1 MNPLSPN
8 EFNLVY
14 NAISFAIA
22 AFGASTLF
30 FLLQRSQVSPAYKT
44 ALTLSGLVCLITTYH
59 YLRIFESFN
68 NAYLLK
74 DGLVIQSGMQFNNA
88 YRYVD
93 WLLTVPM
100 LLLEFVLVLRLSYAE
115 TYSKGLR
122 LALAASIMV
131 ILGYP
136 GETLGI
142 EFAKIIWWF
151 LAMIPFSY
159 ILYEMIKGVGMSIKT
174 QPLLVQPLFKKTR
187 LLIILSWSFYP
198 LVYILPLFGL
208 SSFVSVQVGFT
219 FVDIVAKAVFG
230 ILIYVI
236 AQRKSEIGA

>member
-1 MNPLSPN
+1 MSID

-22 AFGASTLF
+22 AFGASTVF

-68 NAYLLK
+68 SAYVLK
-74 DGLVIQSGMQFNNA
+74 DGLVMQTGMQFNNA

-93 WLLTVPM
+93 WLLTVPL
-100 LLLEFVLVLRLSYAE
+100 LLLEFVLVLRLPHAE
-115 TYSKGLR
+115 TYKKGLA
-122 LALAASIMV
+122 LTLAAAFMV

-136 GETLGI
+136 GETLTVG
-142 EFAKIIWWF
+142 FTKVIWWV

-159 ILYEMIKGVGMSIKT
+159 ILYEMIKGVGASIKT
-174 QPLLVQPLFKKTR
+174 QPLVVQPLFKKTR

-208 SSFVSVQVGFT
+208 SAFVSIQVGFT
-219 FVDIVAKAVFG
+219 VVDIVAKSVFG
-230 ILIYVI
+230 ILIYII

>member
-1 MNPLSPN
+1 MSID

-22 AFGASTLF
+22 AFGASTVF

-68 NAYLLK
+68 SAYVLK
-74 DGLVIQSGMQFNNA
+74 DGLVMQTGMQFNNA

-93 WLLTVPM
+93 WLLTVPL
-100 LLLEFVLVLRLSYAE
+100 LLLEFVLVLRLPHAE
-115 TYSKGLR
+115 TYKKGLA
-122 LALAASIMV
+122 LTLAAAFMV

-136 GETLGI
+136 GETLTVG
-142 EFAKIIWWF
+142 FAKVIWWV

-159 ILYEMIKGVGMSIKT
+159 ILYEMIKGVGASIKT
-174 QPLLVQPLFKKTR
+174 QPLVVQPLFKKTR

-208 SSFVSVQVGFT
+208 SAFVSIQVGFT
-219 FVDIVAKAVFG
+219 FVDIVAKSVFG
-230 ILIYVI
+230 ILIYII

>member
-1 MNPLSPN
+1 MSID

-22 AFGASTLF
+22 AFGASTVF

-68 NAYLLK
+68 SAYVLK
-74 DGLVIQSGMQFNNA
+74 DGLVIQTGMQFNNA

-93 WLLTVPM
+93 WLLTVPL
-100 LLLEFVLVLRLSYAE
+100 LLLEFVLVLRLPHAE
-115 TYSKGLR
+115 TYKKGVALT
-122 LALAASIMV
+122 LAAAFMV

-136 GETLGI
+136 GETLTIG
-142 EFAKIIWWF
+142 FAKVIWWV

-159 ILYEMIKGVGMSIKT
+159 ILYEMIKGIGASIKS
-174 QPLLVQPLFKKTR
+174 QPLVVQPLFKKTR

-208 SSFVSVQVGFT
+208 SAFVSIQVGFT
-219 FVDIVAKAVFG
+219 FVDIVAKSVFG
-230 ILIYVI
+230 ILIYII

>member
-1 MNPLSPN
+1 MSID

-22 AFGASTLF
+22 AFGASTVF

-68 NAYLLK
+68 SAYVLK
-74 DGLVIQSGMQFNNA
+74 DGLVMQTGMQFNNA

-93 WLLTVPM
+93 WLLTVPL
-100 LLLEFVLVLRLSYAE
+100 LLLEFVLVLRLPHAE
-115 TYSKGLR
+115 TYKKGLA
-122 LALAASIMV
+122 LTLAAAFMV

-136 GETLGI
+136 GETLTIG
-142 EFAKIIWWF
+142 FAKVIWWV

-159 ILYEMIKGVGMSIKT
+159 ILYEMIKGVGASIKS
-174 QPLLVQPLFKKTR
+174 QPLVVQPLFKKTR

-208 SSFVSVQVGFT
+208 SAFVSIQVGFT
-219 FVDIVAKAVFG
+219 FVDIVAKSVFG
-230 ILIYVI
+230 ILIYII

>member
-1 MNPLSPN
+1 MSID

-22 AFGASTLF
+22 AFGASTVF

-68 NAYLLK
+68 SAYVLK
-74 DGLVIQSGMQFNNA
+74 DGLVIQTGMQFNNA

-93 WLLTVPM
+93 WLLTVPL
-100 LLLEFVLVLRLSYAE
+100 LLLEFVLVLRLPHSE
-115 TYSKGLR
+115 TYKKGLG
-122 LALAASIMV
+122 LTLAAALMV
-131 ILGYP
+131 LLGYP
-136 GETLGI
+136 GETLAIG
-142 EFAKIIWWF
+142 FAKVIWWI

-159 ILYEMIKGVGMSIKT
+159 ILYEMIKGVGVSIKT
-174 QPLLVQPLFKKTR
+174 QPLVVQSLFKKTR

-208 SSFVSVQVGFT
+208 SAFVSIQVGFT
-219 FVDIVAKAVFG
+219 FVDIVAKSVFG
-230 ILIYVI
+230 ILIYII

>member
-1 MNPLSPN
+1 MSID

-22 AFGASTLF
+22 AFGASTVF

-68 NAYLLK
+68 SAYVLK
-74 DGLVIQSGMQFNNA
+74 DGLVMQTGMQFNNA

-93 WLLTVPM
+93 WLLTVPL
-100 LLLEFVLVLRLSYAE
+100 LLLEFVLVLRLPHAE
-115 TYSKGLR
+115 TYKKGLA
-122 LALAASIMV
+122 LALAAAFMV

-136 GETLGI
+136 GETLTIG
-142 EFAKIIWWF
+142 FAKVIWWV

-159 ILYEMIKGVGMSIKT
+159 ILYEMIKGVGASIKT
-174 QPLLVQPLFKKTR
+174 QPLVVQPLFKKTR

-208 SSFVSVQVGFT
+208 SAFVSIQVGFT
-219 FVDIVAKAVFG
+219 VVDIVAKSVFG
-230 ILIYVI
+230 ILIYII

>member
-1 MNPLSPN
+1 MSID

-22 AFGASTLF
+22 AFGASAVF

-59 YLRIFESFN
+59 YFRIFESFN
-68 NAYLLK
+68 SAYMLK
-74 DGLVIQSGMQFNNA
+74 DGLVVQSGMQFNNA

-93 WLLTVPM
+93 WLLTVPL
-100 LLLEFVLVLRLSYAE
+100 LLLEFVLVLRLPHAE
-115 TYSKGLR
+115 TYKKGLGLI
-122 LALAASIMV
+122 LASAIMV

-136 GETLGI
+136 GETLAIG
-142 EFAKIIWWF
+142 FAKVIWWV

-174 QPLLVQPLFKKTR
+174 QPKVVQPLFKKTR

-208 SSFVSVQVGFT
+208 SAFVSIQVGFT
-219 FVDIVAKAVFG
+219 VVDIVAKSVFG
-230 ILIYVI
+230 ILIYII

>member
-1 MNPLSPN
+1 MSID

-22 AFGASTLF
+22 AFGASTVF

-68 NAYLLK
+68 SAYVLK
-74 DGLVIQSGMQFNNA
+74 DGLVMQTGMQFNNA

-93 WLLTVPM
+93 WLLTVPL
-100 LLLEFVLVLRLSYAE
+100 LLLEFVLVLRLPHAE
-115 TYSKGLR
+115 TYKKGLG
-122 LALAASIMV
+122 LTLAAALMV

-136 GETLGI
+136 GETLTIG
-142 EFAKIIWWF
+142 FAKVIWWV

-159 ILYEMIKGVGMSIKT
+159 ILYEMIKGVGASIKT
-174 QPLLVQPLFKKTR
+174 QPLVVQPLFKKTR

-208 SSFVSVQVGFT
+208 SAFISIQVGFT
-219 FVDIVAKAVFG
+219 VVDIVAKSVFG
-230 ILIYVI
+230 ILIYII

>member
-1 MNPLSPN
+1 MSID

-22 AFGASTLF
+22 AFGASTVF
-30 FLLQRSQVSPAYKT
+30 FLLQRTQVSPAYKT

-68 NAYLLK
+68 SAYVLK
-74 DGLVIQSGMQFNNA
+74 DGLVIQTGMQFNNA

-93 WLLTVPM
+93 WLLTVPL
-100 LLLEFVLVLRLSYAE
+100 LLLEFVLVLRLPHAE
-115 TYSKGLR
+115 TYKKGLV
-122 LALAASIMV
+122 LTLAAAFMV

-136 GETLGI
+136 GETLTTG
-142 EFAKIIWWF
+142 FAKVIWWV

-159 ILYEMIKGVGMSIKT
+159 ILYEMIKGVGASIKT
-174 QPLLVQPLFKKTR
+174 QPLVVQPLFKKTR

-208 SSFVSVQVGFT
+208 SAFVSIQVGFT
-219 FVDIVAKAVFG
+219 FVDIVAKSVFG
-230 ILIYVI
+230 ILIYII

>member
-1 MNPLSPN
+1 MSID

-22 AFGASTLF
+22 AFGASTVF

-68 NAYLLK
+68 SAYVVK
-74 DGLVIQSGMQFNNA
+74 DGLVIQTGMQFNNA

-93 WLLTVPM
+93 WLLTVPL
-100 LLLEFVLVLRLSYAE
+100 LLLEFVLVLRLPHTE
-115 TYSKGLR
+115 TYKKGLG
-122 LALAASIMV
+122 LTLAAALMV
-131 ILGYP
+131 LLGYP
-136 GETLGI
+136 GETLAIG
-142 EFAKIIWWF
+142 FAKVIWWI

-159 ILYEMIKGVGMSIKT
+159 ILYEMIKGVGVSIKT
-174 QPLLVQPLFKKTR
+174 QPLVVQSLFKKTR

-208 SSFVSVQVGFT
+208 SAFVSIQVGFT
-219 FVDIVAKAVFG
+219 FVDIVAKSVFG
-230 ILIYVI
+230 ILIYII

>member
-1 MNPLSPN
+1 MSID

-22 AFGASTLF
+22 AFGASTVF

-68 NAYLLK
+68 SAYVLK

-93 WLLTVPM
+93 WLLTVPL
-100 LLLEFVLVLRLSYAE
+100 LLLEFVLVLRLPHTE
-115 TYSKGLR
+115 TYKKGLG
-122 LALAASIMV
+122 LTLAAALMV
-131 ILGYP
+131 LLGYP
-136 GETLGI
+136 GETLAIG
-142 EFAKIIWWF
+142 FAKVIWWI

-159 ILYEMIKGVGMSIKT
+159 ILYEMIKGVGVSIKT
-174 QPLLVQPLFKKTR
+174 QPLVVQSLFKKTR

-208 SSFVSVQVGFT
+208 SAFVSIQVGFT
-219 FVDIVAKAVFG
+219 FVDIVAKSVFG
-230 ILIYVI
+230 ILIYII

>member
-1 MNPLSPN
+1 MSID

-22 AFGASTLF
+22 AFGASTVF

-68 NAYLLK
+68 SAYVLK

-93 WLLTVPM
+93 WLLTVPL
-100 LLLEFVLVLRLSYAE
+100 LLLEFVLVLRLPHTE
-115 TYSKGLR
+115 TCKKGLGLT
-122 LALAASIMV
+122 LASALMV
-131 ILGYP
+131 LLGYP
-136 GETLGI
+136 GETLTIG
-142 EFAKIIWWF
+142 FAKIIWWV

-159 ILYEMIKGVGMSIKT
+159 ILYEMIKGVGASIKT
-174 QPLLVQPLFKKTR
+174 QPLVVQPLFKKTR

-208 SSFVSVQVGFT
+208 SAFVSVQVGFT
-219 FVDIVAKAVFG
+219 VVDIVAKSVFG
-230 ILIYVI
+230 ILIYII

>member
-1 MNPLSPN
+1 MSID

-22 AFGASTLF
+22 AFGASTVF

-68 NAYLLK
+68 SAYVLK
-74 DGLVIQSGMQFNNA
+74 DGLVIQTGMQFNNA

-93 WLLTVPM
+93 WLLTVPL
-100 LLLEFVLVLRLSYAE
+100 LLLEFVLVLRLPHTE
-115 TYSKGLR
+115 TYKKGLG
-122 LALAASIMV
+122 LTLAAALMV
-131 ILGYP
+131 LLGYP
-136 GETLGI
+136 GETLAIG
-142 EFAKIIWWF
+142 FAKVVWWI

-159 ILYEMIKGVGMSIKT
+159 ILYEMIKGVGVSIKT
-174 QPLLVQPLFKKTR
+174 QPLVVQSLFKKTR

-208 SSFVSVQVGFT
+208 SAFVSIQVGFT
-219 FVDIVAKAVFG
+219 FVDIVAKSVFG
-230 ILIYVI
+230 ILIYII

>member
-1 MNPLSPN
+1 MSID

-22 AFGASTLF
+22 AFGASTVF

-68 NAYLLK
+68 SAYVLK
-74 DGLVIQSGMQFNNA
+74 DGLVMQTGMQFNNA

-93 WLLTVPM
+93 WLLTVPL
-100 LLLEFVLVLRLSYAE
+100 LLLEFVLVLRLPHAE
-115 TYSKGLR
+115 TYKKGLA
-122 LALAASIMV
+122 LTLAAAFMV

-136 GETLGI
+136 GETLTIG
-142 EFAKIIWWF
+142 FAKVIWWV

-159 ILYEMIKGVGMSIKT
+159 ILYEMIKGVGASIKT
-174 QPLLVQPLFKKTR
+174 QPVVVQPLFKKTR

-208 SSFVSVQVGFT
+208 SAFVSIQVGFT
-219 FVDIVAKAVFG
+219 FVDIVAKSVFG
-230 ILIYVI
+230 ILIYII

>member
-1 MNPLSPN
+1 MSID

-22 AFGASTLF
+22 AFGASTVF

-68 NAYLLK
+68 SAYVLK
-74 DGLVIQSGMQFNNA
+74 DGLVIQTGMQFNNA

-93 WLLTVPM
+93 WLLTVPL
-100 LLLEFVLVLRLSYAE
+100 LLLEFVLVLRLPHAE
-115 TYSKGLR
+115 TYKKGVALT
-122 LALAASIMV
+122 LAAAFMV

-136 GETLGI
+136 GETLTIG
-142 EFAKIIWWF
+142 FAKVIWWV

-159 ILYEMIKGVGMSIKT
+159 ILYEMIKGIGASIKS
-174 QPLLVQPLFKKTR
+174 QPLVVQPLFKKTR

-208 SSFVSVQVGFT
+208 SAFVSIQVGFT
-219 FVDIVAKAVFG
+219 VVDIVAKSVFG
-230 ILIYVI
+230 VLIYII

>member
-1 MNPLSPN
+1 MSID

-22 AFGASTLF
+22 AFGASTVF

-68 NAYLLK
+68 SAYVLK
-74 DGLVIQSGMQFNNA
+74 DGLVMQTGMQFNNA

-93 WLLTVPM
+93 WLLTVPL
-100 LLLEFVLVLRLSYAE
+100 LLLEFVLVLRLPHAE
-115 TYSKGLR
+115 TYKKGLA
-122 LALAASIMV
+122 LTLAAAFMV

-136 GETLGI
+136 GETLTIG
-142 EFAKIIWWF
+142 FAKVIWWV

-159 ILYEMIKGVGMSIKT
+159 ILYEMIKGVGASIKT
-174 QPLLVQPLFKKTR
+174 QPLVVQPLFKKTR

-208 SSFVSVQVGFT
+208 SAFVSIQVGFT
-219 FVDIVAKAVFG
+219 VVDIVAKSVFG
-230 ILIYVI
+230 ILIYII

>member
-1 MNPLSPN
+1 MSLD

-14 NAISFAIA
+14 NAISFAVA

-59 YLRIFESFN
+59 YFRIFESFN
-68 NAYLLK
+68 SAYMLK
-74 DGLVIQSGMQFNNA
+74 DGLVVQSGMQFNNA

-93 WLLTVPM
+93 WLLTVPL
-100 LLLEFVLVLRLSYAE
+100 LLLEFVLVLRLPHAE
-115 TYSKGLR
+115 TYKKGLA
-122 LALAASIMV
+122 LALAAAFMV

-136 GETLGI
+136 GETLTIG
-142 EFAKIIWWF
+142 FAKVIWWV

-159 ILYEMIKGVGMSIKT
+159 ILYEMIKGVGASIKT
-174 QPLLVQPLFKKTR
+174 QPLVVQPLFKKTR

-208 SSFVSVQVGFT
+208 SAFISIQVGFT
-219 FVDIVAKAVFG
+219 VVDIVAKSVFG
-230 ILIYVI
+230 ILIYII

>member
-1 MNPLSPN
+1 MSID

-22 AFGASTLF
+22 AFGASTVF

-68 NAYLLK
+68 SAYVLK
-74 DGLVIQSGMQFNNA
+74 DGLVMQTGMQFNNA

-93 WLLTVPM
+93 WLLTVPL
-100 LLLEFVLVLRLSYAE
+100 LLLEFVLVLRLPHAE
-115 TYSKGLR
+115 TYKKGLG
-122 LALAASIMV
+122 LTLAAALMV

-136 GETLGI
+136 GETLTIG
-142 EFAKIIWWF
+142 FAKVIWWV

-159 ILYEMIKGVGMSIKT
+159 ILYEMIKGVGASIKT
-174 QPLLVQPLFKKTR
+174 QPLVVQPLFKKTR

-208 SSFVSVQVGFT
+208 SAFVSIQVGFT
-219 FVDIVAKAVFG
+219 VVDIVAKSVFG
-230 ILIYVI
+230 ILIYII

>member
-1 MNPLSPN
+1 MSID

-22 AFGASTLF
+22 AFGASTVF

-44 ALTLSGLVCLITTYH
+44 ALTLSGLVCVITTYH

-68 NAYLLK
+68 SAYVLK
-74 DGLVIQSGMQFNNA
+74 DGLVIQTGMQFNNA

-93 WLLTVPM
+93 WLLTVPL
-100 LLLEFVLVLRLSYAE
+100 LLLEFVLVLRLPHAE
-115 TYSKGLR
+115 TYKKGLA
-122 LALAASIMV
+122 LTLAAAIMV

-136 GETLGI
+136 GETLTTG
-142 EFAKIIWWF
+142 FAKVIWWV

-159 ILYEMIKGVGMSIKT
+159 ILYEMIKGVGASIKT
-174 QPLLVQPLFKKTR
+174 QPLIVQPLFKKTR

-208 SSFVSVQVGFT
+208 SAFVSIQVGFT
-219 FVDIVAKAVFG
+219 VVDIVAKSVFG
-230 ILIYVI
+230 VLIYII

>member
-1 MNPLSPN
+1 MSID

-22 AFGASTLF
+22 AFGASTVF

-68 NAYLLK
+68 SAYVLK
-74 DGLVIQSGMQFNNA
+74 DGLVMQTGMQFNNA

-93 WLLTVPM
+93 WLLTVPL
-100 LLLEFVLVLRLSYAE
+100 LLLEFVLVLRLPHAE
-115 TYSKGLR
+115 TYKKGLA
-122 LALAASIMV
+122 LTLAAAFMV

-136 GETLGI
+136 GETLTIG
-142 EFAKIIWWF
+142 FAKVIWWV

-159 ILYEMIKGVGMSIKT
+159 ILYEMIKGVGASIKT
-174 QPLLVQPLFKKTR
+174 QPSVVQPLFKKTR

-208 SSFVSVQVGFT
+208 SAFVSIQVGFT
-219 FVDIVAKAVFG
+219 VVDIVAKSVFG
-230 ILIYVI
+230 ILIYII

>member
-1 MNPLSPN
+1 MSID

-22 AFGASTLF
+22 AFGASTVF

-68 NAYLLK
+68 SAYVLK
-74 DGLVIQSGMQFNNA
+74 DGLVIQTGMQFNNA

-93 WLLTVPM
+93 WLLTVPL
-100 LLLEFVLVLRLSYAE
+100 LLLEFVLVLRLPHTE
-115 TYSKGLR
+115 TYKKGLG
-122 LALAASIMV
+122 LTLAAALMV
-131 ILGYP
+131 LLGYP
-136 GETLGI
+136 GETLAIG
-142 EFAKIIWWF
+142 FAKVIWWI

-159 ILYEMIKGVGMSIKT
+159 ILYEMIKGVGVSIKT
-174 QPLLVQPLFKKTR
+174 QPLVVQSLFKKTR

-208 SSFVSVQVGFT
+208 SAFVSVQVGFT
-219 FVDIVAKAVFG
+219 FVDIVAKSVFG
-230 ILIYVI
+230 ILIYII

>member
-1 MNPLSPN
+1 MSID

-22 AFGASTLF
+22 AFGASTVF

-68 NAYLLK
+68 SAYVLK
-74 DGLVIQSGMQFNNA
+74 DSLVIQTGMQFNNA

-93 WLLTVPM
+93 WLLTVPL
-100 LLLEFVLVLRLSYAE
+100 LLLEFVLVLRLPHTE
-115 TYSKGLR
+115 TYKKGLG
-122 LALAASIMV
+122 LTLAAALMV
-131 ILGYP
+131 LLGYP
-136 GETLGI
+136 GETLAIG
-142 EFAKIIWWF
+142 FAKVIWWI

-159 ILYEMIKGVGMSIKT
+159 ILYEMIKGVGVSIKT
-174 QPLLVQPLFKKTR
+174 QPLVVQSLFKKTR

-208 SSFVSVQVGFT
+208 SAFVSIQVGFT
-219 FVDIVAKAVFG
+219 FVDIVAKSVFG
-230 ILIYVI
+230 ILIYII

>member
-1 MNPLSPN
+1 MSID
-8 EFNLVY
+8 EFNLVF

-22 AFGASTLF
+22 AFGASAVF

-59 YLRIFESFN
+59 YFRIFESFN
-68 NAYLLK
+68 SAYMLK
-74 DGLVIQSGMQFNNA
+74 DGLVVQSGMQFNNA

-93 WLLTVPM
+93 WLLTVPL
-100 LLLEFVLVLRLSYAE
+100 LLLEFVLVLRLPHAE
-115 TYSKGLR
+115 TYKKGLGLI
-122 LALAASIMV
+122 LASAIMV

-136 GETLGI
+136 GETLAIG
-142 EFAKIIWWF
+142 FAKVIWWV

-159 ILYEMIKGVGMSIKT
+159 ILYEMIKGIGASIKS
-174 QPLLVQPLFKKTR
+174 QPLVVQPLFKKTR

-208 SSFVSVQVGFT
+208 SAFVSIQVGFT
-219 FVDIVAKAVFG
+219 VVDIVAKSVFG
-230 ILIYVI
+230 ILIYII

>member
-1 MNPLSPN
+1 MSID

-22 AFGASTLF
+22 AFGASTVF

-59 YLRIFESFN
+59 YFRIFESFN
-68 NAYLLK
+68 SAYMLK
-74 DGLVIQSGMQFNNA
+74 DGLVVQSGMQFNNA

-93 WLLTVPM
+93 WLLTVPL
-100 LLLEFVLVLRLSYAE
+100 LLLEFVLVLRLPHAE
-115 TYSKGLR
+115 TYKKGLGLI
-122 LALAASIMV
+122 LASAIMV

-136 GETLGI
+136 GETLAIG
-142 EFAKIIWWF
+142 FAKVIWWV

-159 ILYEMIKGVGMSIKT
+159 ILYEMIKGVGVSIKT
-174 QPLLVQPLFKKTR
+174 QPLVVQPLFKKTR

-208 SSFVSVQVGFT
+208 SAFASVQVGFT
-219 FVDIVAKAVFG
+219 VVDIVAKSVFG
-230 ILIYVI
+230 ILIYII

>member
-1 MNPLSPN
+1 MSID

-22 AFGASTLF
+22 AFGASTVF

-59 YLRIFESFN
+59 YFRIFESFN
-68 NAYLLK
+68 SAYMLK

-93 WLLTVPM
+93 WLLTVPL
-100 LLLEFVLVLRLSYAE
+100 LLLEFVLVLRLPHAE
-115 TYSKGLR
+115 TYKKGLGLI
-122 LALAASIMV
+122 LASAIMV

-136 GETLGI
+136 GETLAIG
-142 EFAKIIWWF
+142 FAKVIWWV

-174 QPLLVQPLFKKTR
+174 QPKVVQPLFKKTR

-208 SSFVSVQVGFT
+208 SAFVSIQVGFT
-219 FVDIVAKAVFG
+219 VVDIVAKSVFG
-230 ILIYVI
+230 ILIYII

>member
-1 MNPLSPN
+1 MSID

-22 AFGASTLF
+22 AFGASTVF

-68 NAYLLK
+68 SAYVLK

-93 WLLTVPM
+93 WLLTVPL
-100 LLLEFVLVLRLSYAE
+100 LLLEFVLVLRLPHTE
-115 TYSKGLR
+115 TYKKGLA
-122 LALAASIMV
+122 LTLAAAFMV

-136 GETLGI
+136 GETLTVG
-142 EFAKIIWWF
+142 FAKVIWWV

-159 ILYEMIKGVGMSIKT
+159 ILYEMIKGVGASIKT
-174 QPLLVQPLFKKTR
+174 QPLVVQPLFKKTR

-208 SSFVSVQVGFT
+208 SAFVSIQVGFT
-219 FVDIVAKAVFG
+219 VVDIVAKSVFG
-230 ILIYVI
+230 ILIYII

>member
-1 MNPLSPN
+1 MSID

-22 AFGASTLF
+22 AFGASTVF

-68 NAYLLK
+68 SAYVLK
-74 DGLVIQSGMQFNNA
+74 DGLVIQTGMQFNNA

-93 WLLTVPM
+93 WLLTVPL
-100 LLLEFVLVLRLSYAE
+100 LLLEFVLVLRLPHTE
-115 TYSKGLR
+115 TYKKGLG
-122 LALAASIMV
+122 LTLAAALMV
-131 ILGYP
+131 LLGYP
-136 GETLGI
+136 GETLAIG
-142 EFAKIIWWF
+142 FAKVIWWI

-159 ILYEMIKGVGMSIKT
+159 ILYEMIKGVGISIKT
-174 QPLLVQPLFKKTR
+174 QPLVVQPLFKKTR

-208 SSFVSVQVGFT
+208 SAFVSIQVGFT
-219 FVDIVAKAVFG
+219 FVDIVAKSVFG
-230 ILIYVI
+230 ILIYII

>member
-1 MNPLSPN
+1 MSID

-22 AFGASTLF
+22 AFGASTVF

-68 NAYLLK
+68 SAYVLK
-74 DGLVIQSGMQFNNA
+74 DGLVMQTGMQFNNA

-93 WLLTVPM
+93 WLLTVPL
-100 LLLEFVLVLRLSYAE
+100 LLLEFVLVLRLPHAE
-115 TYSKGLR
+115 TYKKGLA
-122 LALAASIMV
+122 LTLAAAFMV

-136 GETLGI
+136 GETLTVG
-142 EFAKIIWWF
+142 FAKVIWWV

-159 ILYEMIKGVGMSIKT
+159 ILYEMIKGVGASIKT
-174 QPLLVQPLFKKTR
+174 QPLVVQPLFKKTR

-208 SSFVSVQVGFT
+208 SAFISIQVGFT
-219 FVDIVAKAVFG
+219 VVDIVAKSVFG
-230 ILIYVI
+230 ILIYII

>member
-1 MNPLSPN
+1 MSID

-22 AFGASTLF
+22 AFGASTVF

-68 NAYLLK
+68 SAYVLK
-74 DGLVIQSGMQFNNA
+74 DGLVIQTGMQFNNA

-93 WLLTVPM
+93 WLLTVPL
-100 LLLEFVLVLRLSYAE
+100 LLLEFVLVLRLPHAE
-115 TYSKGLR
+115 TYKKGLG
-122 LALAASIMV
+122 LTLAAALMV

-136 GETLGI
+136 GETLTIG
-142 EFAKIIWWF
+142 FAKVIWWV

-159 ILYEMIKGVGMSIKT
+159 ILYEMIKGVGASIKT
-174 QPLLVQPLFKKTR
+174 QPLVVQPLFKKTR

-208 SSFVSVQVGFT
+208 SAFISTQVGFT
-219 FVDIVAKAVFG
+219 VVDIVAKSVFG
-230 ILIYVI
+230 ILIYII

>member
-1 MNPLSPN
+1 MSID

-22 AFGASTLF
+22 AFGASTVF

-68 NAYLLK
+68 SAYVLK
-74 DGLVIQSGMQFNNA
+74 DGLVMQTGMQFNNA

-93 WLLTVPM
+93 WLLTVPL
-100 LLLEFVLVLRLSYAE
+100 LLLEFVLVLRLPHAE
-115 TYSKGLR
+115 TYKKGLG
-122 LALAASIMV
+122 LTLAAAFMV

-136 GETLGI
+136 GETLTIG
-142 EFAKIIWWF
+142 FAKVIWWV

-159 ILYEMIKGVGMSIKT
+159 ILYEMIKGVGASIKT
-174 QPLLVQPLFKKTR
+174 QPLVVQPLFKKTR

-208 SSFVSVQVGFT
+208 SAFISIQVGFT
-219 FVDIVAKAVFG
+219 VVDIVAKSVFG
-230 ILIYVI
+230 ILIYII

>member
-1 MNPLSPN
+1 MSID

-22 AFGASTLF
+22 AFGASTVF

-68 NAYLLK
+68 SAYVLK
-74 DGLVIQSGMQFNNA
+74 DGLVMQTGMQFNNA

-93 WLLTVPM
+93 WLLTVPL
-100 LLLEFVLVLRLSYAE
+100 LLLEFVLVLRLPHAE
-115 TYSKGLR
+115 TYKKGVALT
-122 LALAASIMV
+122 LAAAFMV

-136 GETLGI
+136 GETLTIG
-142 EFAKIIWWF
+142 FAKVIWWV

-159 ILYEMIKGVGMSIKT
+159 ILYEMIKGVGASIKT
-174 QPLLVQPLFKKTR
+174 QPLVVQPLFKKTR

-208 SSFVSVQVGFT
+208 SAFVSIQVGFT
-219 FVDIVAKAVFG
+219 FVDIVAKSVFG
-230 ILIYVI
+230 ILIYII

>member
-1 MNPLSPN
+1 MNID

-22 AFGASTLF
+22 AFGASTVF

-68 NAYLLK
+68 NAYVLK
-74 DGLVIQSGMQFNNA
+74 DGLVLQTGMQFNNA

-93 WLLTVPM
+93 WLLTVPL
-100 LLLEFVLVLRLSYAE
+100 LLLEFVLVLRLPHDE
-115 TYSKGLR
+115 TYKKGLS
-122 LALAASIMV
+122 LALASAIM
-131 ILGYP
+131 ILLGYP
-136 GETLGI
+136 GENLSIG
-142 EFAKIIWWF
+142 FAKIAWWV
-151 LAMIPFSY
+151 LAMVPFSY
-159 ILYEMIKGVGMSIKT
+159 ILYEMTKGVGASIKI
-174 QPLLVQPLFKKTR
+174 QPSVVQPLFKKTR

-208 SSFVSVQVGFT
+208 SAFVSTQVGFT
-219 FVDIVAKAVFG
+219 LVDIVAKSVFG

-236 AQRKSEIGA
+236 SQRKSEIGA

>member
-1 MNPLSPN
+1 MSID

-22 AFGASTLF
+22 AFGASTVF

-68 NAYLLK
+68 SAYVLK
-74 DGLVIQSGMQFNNA
+74 DGLVMQTGMQFNNA

-93 WLLTVPM
+93 WLLTVPL
-100 LLLEFVLVLRLSYAE
+100 LLLEFLLVLRLPHAE
-115 TYSKGLR
+115 TYKKGLA
-122 LALAASIMV
+122 LTLAAAFMV

-136 GETLGI
+136 GETLTIG
-142 EFAKIIWWF
+142 FAKVIWWV

-159 ILYEMIKGVGMSIKT
+159 ILYEMTKGVGASIKT
-174 QPLLVQPLFKKTR
+174 QPLVVQPLFKKTR

-208 SSFVSVQVGFT
+208 SAFVSIQVGFT
-219 FVDIVAKAVFG
+219 VVDIVAKSVFG
-230 ILIYVI
+230 ILIYII